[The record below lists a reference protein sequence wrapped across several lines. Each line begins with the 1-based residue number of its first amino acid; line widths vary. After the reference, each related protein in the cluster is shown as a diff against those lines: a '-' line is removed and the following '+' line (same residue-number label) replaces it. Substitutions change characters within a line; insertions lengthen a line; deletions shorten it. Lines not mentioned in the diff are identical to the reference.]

1 MIDHCKINELH
12 SSVLVDKTLL
22 ISSEKGIRLSSIP
35 LEVSMMRPIPFP
47 ILLGDR
53 QVHVTRAHRMRS
65 AVVANLIRDFAR
77 WVSAAAR

>member
-1 MIDHCKINELH
+1 VIDHCQINELY
-12 SSVLVDKTLL
+12 SSVLVNKTLL
-22 ISSEKGIRLSSIP
+22 IFLENRIRLLSVP

>member
-1 MIDHCKINELH
+1 MVDHCAINEFP
-12 SSVLVDKTLL
+12 SEVIVKRSVLSLNQR
-22 ISSEKGIRLSSIP
+22 GIIVHLA

-47 ILLGDR
+47 ILLADR
-53 QVHVTRAHRMRS
+53 QPHIVRAHRMRS